1 MASRRSSQAVTAD
14 ETQPSSSSARLVAA
28 RQLHG
33 PGGRLGRGRLGGKLK
48 RGMGGKRGGGR
59 RGGRKG
65 GGMGGMGMGDMEAE
79 MAMMMY

>member
-1 MASRRSSQAVTAD
+1 M
-14 ETQPSSSSARLVAA
+14 
-28 RQLHG
+28 
-33 PGGRLGRGRLGGKLK
+33 GRGRLGGKMK

-65 GGMGGMGMGDMEAE
+65 GGMGGMGMGGDMEAE

>member
-1 MASRRSSQAVTAD
+1 M
-14 ETQPSSSSARLVAA
+14 
-28 RQLHG
+28 
-33 PGGRLGRGRLGGKLK
+33 K

-65 GGMGGMGMGDMEAE
+65 GGMGGMGMGGDMEAE